1 MKRKSNID
9 FSTNQIEDSSGSP
22 PQERAKRQ
30 SEENSSQLE
39 ATSISTAK
47 SDDHL
52 SGSEHV
58 KQRSTNSND
67 TDIKQPLKNGIF
79 NFFLPLE
86 EECIPSPE
94 ENLGPNSA
102 SLKSSRTGRV
112 WHKSLEESHSAQIKD
127 KSLLWIKNCEGVT
140 SRYRDPMPFW
150 RFWTLSEFPQTN
162 WSFQKWERAYLWDY
176 SPSWVH

>member
-1 MKRKSNID
+1 MKQKSNID

-39 ATSISTAK
+39 TTSINTAK
-47 SDDHL
+47 SGDHL
-52 SGSEHV
+52 SGFEHV

-79 NFFLPLE
+79 NFFFPLE

-102 SLKSSRTGRV
+102 GLKSSRTGRI
-112 WHKSLEESHSAQIKD
+112 WHKSLEESRSAQIKD
-127 KSLLWIKNCEGVT
+127 KSLLGHLVWYSFTESVSYTTRSFCRDSSLHWILAT
-140 SRYRDPMPFW
+140 TF
-150 RFWTLSEFPQTN
+150 
-162 WSFQKWERAYLWDY
+162 Y
-176 SPSWVH
+176 SDGGCGWGRLF